1 MNNLLSW
8 NKRPTEVANLLNPA
22 YFSVLINKVCEGYN
36 SESKEGLPYALTFIT
51 LPLILYP
58 DYSEIL
64 PKTPLTRLHIW
75 AQQNPEVLYDFAKR
89 AKMLAPHIREAISFG
104 ALHKVI
110 QLTKSGQI
118 TSQPLKGLKSW
129 EDAAL
134 PRTTAKQAYVIGK
147 IFGRV
152 NDVPTLFAIFGAC
165 P

>member
-1 MNNLLSW
+1 MNNLPTW

-36 SESKEGLPYALTFIT
+36 SEAKDGLPYALAFIT

-58 DYSEIL
+58 DYLDVL
-64 PKTPLTRLHIW
+64 PKTSRTRLHIW
-75 AQQNPEVLYDFAKR
+75 AQQNPEILYDFAKR
-89 AKMLAPHIREAISFG
+89 ARMLAPHIREAISFG
-104 ALHKVI
+104 ALHEVI
-110 QLTKSGQI
+110 QLTSTGKIISH
-118 TSQPLKGLKSW
+118 PLKGLKRW

-134 PRTTAKQAYVIGK
+134 PRTTAKQANVIGK
-147 IFGRV
+147 IFGQI

>member
-1 MNNLLSW
+1 MNNLPIW
-8 NKRPTEVANLLNPA
+8 NKRPIEVANLLNPA
-22 YFSVLINKVCEGYN
+22 YFSVLINRVCEGYQ
-36 SESKEGLPYALTFIT
+36 SEVQDGLPYALAFIT

-64 PKTPLTRLHIW
+64 PKTSRTRLHIW

-104 ALHKVI
+104 ALHEAI
-110 QLTKSGQI
+110 QLTKSGKI
-118 TSQPLKGLKSW
+118 SSQPLKGLKSW
-129 EDAAL
+129 EEAAL
-134 PRTTAKQAYVIGK
+134 PKTTAKQAYVIGR
-147 IFGRV
+147 IFGQV